1 MPLCSYTIT
10 SVGMYMAHRKPIH
23 SPKLSTWVLSTTHK
37 FDQFQLNQSLAS
49 AAMFAMNHEDA
60 AVNCN
65 QSPVDNCNPS
75 PLA

>member
-1 MPLCSYTIT
+1 MQHNQPNNRLRGG
-10 SVGMYMAHRKPIH
+10 GMYMAHRNYMGFIGY
-23 SPKLSTWVLSTTHK
+23 LLI
-37 FDQFQLNQSLAS
+37 DQFQLNQSLAS

-60 AVNCN
+60 AANCN